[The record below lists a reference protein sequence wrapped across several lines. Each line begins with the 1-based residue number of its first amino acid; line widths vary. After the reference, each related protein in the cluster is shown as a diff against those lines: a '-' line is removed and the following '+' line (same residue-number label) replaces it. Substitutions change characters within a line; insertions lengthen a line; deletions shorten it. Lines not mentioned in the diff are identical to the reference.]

1 MNRGWLET
9 QLTAG
14 RSVEAIAREVG
25 RDPSTVAY
33 WVNKHGLA
41 STHAPKHAARGGLAR
56 EELEA
61 LVSAGLSVRA
71 IAARFGVSY
80 ATVQQWLKKHGLET
94 VRTRRRRQTPRP
106 GGDGPPTLDGTC
118 DVHGAT
124 VFGRRSDGYY
134 RCLTSRSQAVVK
146 RRRAVKRILVEE
158 AGGACRLCG
167 SDRSPAALQFH
178 HLDRDQKVLNLSH
191 RGVTIALDAARAEAP
206 KCVLLC
212 ANCHAEVEGGIA
224 IVH

>member
-80 ATVQQWLKKHGLET
+80 ATVQQWLK
-94 VRTRRRRQTPRP
+94 
-106 GGDGPPTLDGTC
+106 
-118 DVHGAT
+118 
-124 VFGRRSDGYY
+124 
-134 RCLTSRSQAVVK
+134 
-146 RRRAVKRILVEE
+146 E
-158 AGGACRLCG
+158 AWA
-167 SDRSPAALQFH
+167 
-178 HLDRDQKVLNLSH
+178 
-191 RGVTIALDAARAEAP
+191 
-206 KCVLLC
+206 
-212 ANCHAEVEGGIA
+212 
-224 IVH
+224 